1 MIGPNKR
8 SLYEHAFPC
17 IVYFES
23 LNQGVCGV
31 WRGKHV
37 DRTPQ
42 YDDKRLTCG
51 SSSDTSG
58 SPFNRK
64 AWVACSETSAKTY
77 ARAGQVPAHRHK
89 AAQYRQDNCI
99 GAIRRCRAAALCA
112 YRASVHAADYGGS
125 SVICPWPGNTSF
137 DAIPSTM
144 IHLRS

>member
-1 MIGPNKR
+1 MESTLTGRLSTMTNA
-8 SLYEHAFPC
+8 LHAALRL
-17 IVYFES
+17 I
-23 LNQGVCGV
+23 
-31 WRGKHV
+31 
-37 DRTPQ
+37 PQ
-42 YDDKRLTCG
+42 DLLSTGRLG
-51 SSSDTSG
+51 LE
-58 SPFNRK
+58 
-64 AWVACSETSAKTY
+64 VACSETSAKTY

-125 SVICPWPGNTSF
+125 SVICPWPGNTNF